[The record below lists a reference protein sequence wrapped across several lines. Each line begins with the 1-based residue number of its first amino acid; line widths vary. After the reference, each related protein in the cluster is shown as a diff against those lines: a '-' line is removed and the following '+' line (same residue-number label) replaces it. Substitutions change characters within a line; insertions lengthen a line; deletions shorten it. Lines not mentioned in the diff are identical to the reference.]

1 MDDYSEIMETVGEF
15 IDAELKSKEMV
26 EKALR
31 IASIAHLHQ
40 LRDEGTP
47 YIEHPV
53 RVASRFETDDIL
65 QVISLLHDVLEDSD
79 FTYED
84 LEKEFGRFV
93 ADRVQ
98 ILTKPKGYDMNSYME
113 HIANDYYCLQ
123 VKLSDRIDNIK
134 SLKSCPNIEKRKK
147 YILETEKYFLKSKKI
162 QEIDSILIKDMMIEL
177 EHELNQISSS

>member
-26 EKALR
+26 EKALK
-31 IASIAHLHQ
+31 IASTAHMYQ

-53 RVASRFETDDIL
+53 RVASRFKTDDIL
-65 QVISLLHDVLEDSD
+65 QVIALLHDVLEDSD
-79 FTYED
+79 LTYED

-98 ILTKPKGYDMNSYME
+98 ILTKPKGYDMDSYME

-162 QEIDSILIKDMMIEL
+162 QEINSISIKDMMIEL